1 MSKVKKKRASF
12 ILLMILCSLI
22 VTFPEMGIAKAEAK
36 TVVVPDDYSTIQ
48 EAVDNA
54 AEGDTVFVRKGY
66 YFESVLINKSLSL
79 VAEDNETFIVGNDY
93 KLNGTIVLI
102 RHDHVNVSGF
112 TIRANQRTSSRRGI
126 HLLHVRYC
134 NVSGNTIANC
144 GTGIWLY
151 SASQNIITGNNLTD
165 NTHGININLSDSNM
179 FVGNVAAEGV
189 YGIQLISSTSN
200 TFRNNN
206 ITNNS
211 LSFEIS
217 GGEGAVYFNDVDASN
232 TIDEKPVCYWVN
244 RSYET
249 VPSDVEH
256 VILVNCTGITVQDGD
271 AGKSYKEILL
281 VYTNNSNIRNT
292 NVPIRLV
299 SSSHNTIAHN
309 AGTVQLENSSSNT
322 ITENTIK
329 YANQMIYLTGSSSNI
344 ISGNTVTDGNGIL
357 IYYSSNDNIISNNT
371 LTNNDQG
378 IHLYGSSRNILRNNH
393 MLDNEDQFFVSS
405 SDIALSNF
413 VNQVDLS
420 NTVNCKPIYYWIGKR
435 GGTVPS
441 DAGCVVLVNCTSMSV
456 ENLNFTDGQSI
467 LLAWTTNSN
476 ITNNTVTDGQGIHL
490 TYSSNGN
497 TVSENIVKNNDNGI
511 TVSRCFENIIVGNSI
526 TSCSVSGVQLSESQ
540 NITVIGNTI
549 KSNKQYGI
557 ALMENAN
564 KNTVSENHLEYNK
577 IGIFV
582 QDSSENLI
590 AENMILRNDN
600 CGMQLE
606 ASQHGNRIYHNSFID
621 NRRWKSGLQVS
632 IPGVNV
638 SGVWEDGN
646 PNVWDDGERGNYW
659 SEYLTRYQNATEIDD
674 TGIGDT
680 PFHINPNNIDNHPV
694 LEVDLIPEFPS
705 WTIMPLFA
713 IATLL
718 IMTCKKRLTQ
728 KNRHPT
734 IILGD

>member
-1 MSKVKKKRASF
+1 
-12 ILLMILCSLI
+12 MILCSLI
-22 VTFPEMGIAKAEAK
+22 VAFPEMGIAKAEAR

-48 EAVDNA
+48 EAVDHA
-54 AEGDTVFVRKGY
+54 AEGDTVLVRRGY

-79 VAEDNETFIVGNDY
+79 VAEDNETYIVGNDY
-93 KLNGTIVLI
+93 KLNGTIILI

-126 HLLHVRYC
+126 HLLHVSYC
-134 NVSGNTIANC
+134 NVSGNTITDC
-144 GTGIWLY
+144 YYGVWLY
-151 SASQNIITGNNLTD
+151 GASQNSITGNNLTG
-165 NTHGININLSDSNM
+165 NTYGINIDISDSNT
-179 FVGNVAAEGV
+179 FVGNVAAEGS
-189 YGIQLISSTSN
+189 YGIQLISSTDN
-200 TFRNNN
+200 TFRNNKMA
-206 ITNNS
+206 NNS
-211 LSFEIS
+211 FSFQIS
-217 GGEGAVYFNDVDASN
+217 GGEGAVYFNDADASN
-232 TIDEKPVCYWVN
+232 IIDDKSICYWVN

-271 AGKSYKEILL
+271 VGKSYKEILL

-309 AGTVQLENSSSNT
+309 TGTVQLENSSSNT

-329 YANQMIYLTGSSSNI
+329 YMNQMIYLTGSSDNI
-344 ISGNTVTDGNGIL
+344 VSGNMVTDGSGIY

-371 LTNNDQG
+371 LTNNNQG
-378 IHLYGSSRNILRNNH
+378 ISIYGSSRNILRNNR
-393 MLDNEDQFFVSS
+393 MTDNEDQFFVSS
-405 SDIALSNF
+405 PDSVLSNF
-413 VNQVDLS
+413 VNQVDTS
-420 NTVNCKPIYYWIGKR
+420 NTVNGKPIYYWINKR
-435 GGTVPS
+435 DTTVPS
-441 DAGCVVLVNCTSMSV
+441 DAGCVVLVNCTNVSV

-497 TVSENIVKNNDNGI
+497 TVSGNIVRSSKYG
-511 TVSRCFENIIVGNSI
+511 VSVRYSFDNIIVGNNM
-526 TSCSVSGVQLSESQ
+526 TSSSVSGVHLSESQ
-540 NITVIGNTI
+540 RITVSGNTI
-549 KSNKQYGI
+549 KSNSQYGI
-557 ALMENAN
+557 ALMGNAN
-564 KNTVSENHLEYNK
+564 KNTISENHIEYNK

-590 AENMILRNDN
+590 AGNMIIRNDDW
-600 CGMQLE
+600 GMQLE
-606 ASQHGNRIYHNSFID
+606 GGQHGNIIYHNYFID
-621 NRRWKSGLQVS
+621 NRRWKAGLQVS

-646 PNVWDDGERGNYW
+646 PNVWDDGEKGNYW
-659 SEYLTRYQNATEIDD
+659 SDYLTRYQNATEIDD

-694 LEVDLIPEFPS
+694 MEVDLIPEFPS
-705 WTIMPLFA
+705 WTILPLFT
-713 IATLL
+713 IATVLA
-718 IMTCKKRLTQ
+718 IICKKRLPKTSKQ
-728 KNRHPT
+728 QSY
-734 IILGD
+734 

>member
-1 MSKVKKKRASF
+1 
-12 ILLMILCSLI
+12 
-22 VTFPEMGIAKAEAK
+22 MGIAKAEAK

-48 EAVDNA
+48 DAVDNA
-54 AEGDTVFVRKGY
+54 AEGDTVFVRRGY
-66 YFESVLINKSLSL
+66 YFESVLIDKSLSL

-102 RHDHVNVSGF
+102 RNDHVNVSGF
-112 TIRANQRTSSRRGI
+112 TIRTNKPTSSRRGI
-126 HLLHVRYC
+126 HLLHVSYC
-134 NVSGNTIANC
+134 NVFDNTITDC
-144 GTGIWLY
+144 STGIWLY
-151 SASQNIITGNNLTD
+151 GASQNIITGNNLTD
-165 NTHGININLSDSNM
+165 NTHGIIINLSDDNT
-179 FVGNVAAEGV
+179 FVGNVAAEGI

-206 ITNNS
+206 MTNNS
-211 LSFEIS
+211 LSFELS
-217 GGEGAVYFNDVDASN
+217 GGETAVYFNDVDASN
-232 TIDEKPVCYWVN
+232 TIDEKPLCYWVN

-256 VILVNCTGITVQDGD
+256 VILVNCTGITVQDGN
-271 AGKSYKEILL
+271 GGNSYKEILL

-329 YANQMIYLTGSSSNI
+329 YANRMIYLTGSSGNI

-378 IHLYGSSRNILRNNH
+378 IHLYGSSRNILRNNR
-393 MLDNEDQFFVSS
+393 MIDNENQFFVSS
-405 SDIALSNF
+405 PDSGLSNF
-413 VNQVDLS
+413 INQVDTS
-420 NTVNCKPIYYWIGKR
+420 NTVNGKPIYYWIDKR
-435 GGTVPS
+435 GGMVPS

-476 ITNNTVTDGQGIHL
+476 ITNNTVTDGQGIYL
-490 TYSSNGN
+490 VYSSNGN
-497 TVSENIVKNNDNGI
+497 TVSENVVRSSKYGVSVSYSLDNSIVENN
-511 TVSRCFENIIVGNSI
+511 I
-526 TSCSVSGVQLSESQ
+526 TSCSVSGVHLSEAK
-540 NITVIGNTI
+540 NITVISNTI
-549 KSNKQYGI
+549 KSNNQHGI
-557 ALMENAN
+557 ALMENSN
-564 KNTVSENHLEYNK
+564 KNTVSENHIEYNK

-590 AENMILRNDN
+590 TGNMIIRNDDW
-600 CGMQLE
+600 GMQLE
-606 ASQHGNRIYHNSFID
+606 GGQHSNIIYYNSFID

-632 IPGVNV
+632 IPGLNV

-646 PNVWDDGERGNYW
+646 PNVWDDDEKGNYW
-659 SEYLTRYQNATEIDD
+659 SDYLTRYQNATEIDG

-694 LEVDLIPEFPS
+694 MDVDLIPEFPS
-705 WTIMPLFA
+705 WTILPLFS
-713 IATLL
+713 ITTLL
-718 IMTCKKRLTQ
+718 AIICKKRLSKRQ
-728 KNRHPT
+728 SSNHIRRRIKVHC
-734 IILGD
+734 